1 MSKHAESCVR
11 RAIVGV
17 MAMEGIVLATFLTQ
31 PINPTAYV
39 VCTAVGVI
47 GAYTA
52 YKLHEAIY
60 P

>member
-1 MSKHAESCVR
+1 
-11 RAIVGV
+11 